1 MKKMLVALSMILT
14 FAVNAKSLN
23 VVLEMTSD
31 ETKNWGIL
39 MNNLEGVSQN
49 LPDSGQ
55 IELVL
60 HGGGVGLVLKKN
72 NYEMQ
77 KLKNF
82 SEKRVRIVVCENTM
96 RRKNINKSDLYDFVS
111 TVPAGIVEIVKK
123 QSEGWAY
130 VKIGD

>member
-1 MKKMLVALSMILT
+1 MRKILIALSLILS
-14 FAVNAKSLN
+14 FAASAKDLN

-31 ETKNWGIL
+31 DPKNWAIL
-39 MNNLEGVSQN
+39 LNNLEGVSKN
-49 LPDSGQ
+49 LPKNGK

-72 NYEMQ
+72 NYEMN
-77 KLKNF
+77 KLKTF
-82 SEKRVRIVVCENTM
+82 SEERVSIVVCENTM
-96 RRKNINKSDLYDFVS
+96 RRKKITKSELYEFVE